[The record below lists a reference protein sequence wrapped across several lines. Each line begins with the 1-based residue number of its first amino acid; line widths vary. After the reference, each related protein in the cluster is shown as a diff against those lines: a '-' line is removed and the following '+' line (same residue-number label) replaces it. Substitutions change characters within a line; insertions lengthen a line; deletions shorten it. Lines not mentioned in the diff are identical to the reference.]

1 MDVKLILLYLAPLF
15 LLFIGAE
22 MWYLHRHG
30 ERFPTARYQWRDLL
44 ANATLALMHQG
55 GDLLAALLI
64 THIYDAVWGWRLL
77 DIPLT
82 FWSVLLLFLLQDLCY
97 WLFHFASHH
106 VRWLW
111 ASHVVHHSSEHLNL
125 STAFR
130 QSLMYPVS
138 GMWLF
143 WLPMILLGFPPEA
156 VVATVLLSLAF
167 QFFVHT
173 QVIGRLGWL
182 EWVLNTPSHHRVHHA
197 SNPGY
202 IDRNFAGVLIIW
214 DRLFGTFVEEDPAT
228 PCRYGITKPI
238 HSFNPITL
246 TFHEWRDM
254 LREARPLPW
263 RERLEVL
270 FGPPLPRQHDSVPGK
285 AIFREP

>member
-30 ERFPTARYQWRDLL
+30 EHFPSARYQWRDLL
-44 ANATLALMHQG
+44 ANAALALMHQG

-64 THIYDAVWGWRLL
+64 TQVYNALWGWRLFE
-77 DIPLT
+77 IPLT
-82 FWSVLLLFLLQDLCY
+82 PGSVLLLFLLQDLCY
-97 WLFHFASHH
+97 WLFHFTSHH

-111 ASHVVHHSSEHLNL
+111 ASHVVHHSSERLNL

-173 QVIGRLGWL
+173 QVVGRLGWL

-197 SNPGY
+197 SNPHY

-214 DRLFGTFVEEDPAT
+214 DRLFGTFVEEDPAE

-254 LREARPLPW
+254 LSEARPLPW
-263 RERLEVL
+263 RRKLAVL
-270 FGPPLPRQHDSVPGK
+270 FGPPSGPATARQWPEHDE
-285 AIFREP
+285 REA